1 MQRRLGC
8 FQQTVSLAAG
18 LGRYAGFP
26 CSMAPAAIPSPAREQ
41 HSFLPTPFAEAQPR
55 TLRLP
60 SWAAPLSSRNG
71 TLGSRYMCSGCRET
85 QTRCLNINHTGSA
98 RLNVGMPFLVHMQ
111 HARGLHRWS
120 SGSQHFA
127 ESKTHTHKCDRKPTK
142 LSQFPV
148 PALKNDSS
156 PYSCK
161 AQQACSGPDSADPCG
176 TGRELTICTDAF
188 FPSFYLQACVFTGG
202 CGVHQGGQLCV
213 EPGATASRG

>member
-1 MQRRLGC
+1 
-8 FQQTVSLAAG
+8 
-18 LGRYAGFP
+18 
-26 CSMAPAAIPSPAREQ
+26 
-41 HSFLPTPFAEAQPR
+41 
-55 TLRLP
+55 
-60 SWAAPLSSRNG
+60 
-71 TLGSRYMCSGCRET
+71 MCSGCRET
-85 QTRCLNINHTGSA
+85 QTRCLNINHMGSA

-213 EPGATASRG
+213 DQELQPPEDRQKGSHTAQTLMADTQAPSDVKTHELRAVLCDKA